1 MSIKYLSDSDELTIW
16 LTSEPAVG
24 DSAEVAEGVVL
35 FYDAQDRIVGLTI
48 GQASTRAD
56 LNHYGVSGS
65 LPRNRVDKSPLG
77 TACTARDWGLDSG
90 LIAEG
95 VNLRLGKLIPKG
107 LARHAVEADMEYY
120 LRTYFTDWGTD
131 RSRALAFLKQVL
143 DEQFCD
149 VE

>member
-77 TACTARDWGLDSG
+77 TACTARDWDSAT
-90 LIAEG
+90 I
-95 VNLRLGKLIPKG
+95 
-107 LARHAVEADMEYY
+107 
-120 LRTYFTDWGTD
+120 
-131 RSRALAFLKQVL
+131 FL
-143 DEQFCD
+143 
-149 VE
+149 